1 MLFHQKIL
9 QLHQKIIL
17 SLVTLPYTGQLQV
30 KFILMGLQVKD
41 LLYVTQEPMPLLK
54 VLEITVLNI

>member
-1 MLFHQKIL
+1 
-9 QLHQKIIL
+9 
-17 SLVTLPYTGQLQV
+17 
-30 KFILMGLQVKD
+30 MGLQVKD